1 MRLVFGIELG
11 QFVEAQL
18 ARVVVLGA
26 VLIFGKDAAA
36 ELRGGPFLVFEIILI
51 GLEHGGIDLET
62 FLLERLGDF
71 DGGIAVGHGTAG
83 AAIYR
88 GIAAHT
94 EHGDFRALG
103 KRQGVIAVLQQRV
116 GLLRL
121 VHGRLLKALVRLLGG
136 FVFGFVRPAIAA
148 VGGLVRYGLLVP
160 TNASRDVR
168 YVSMI
173 VPAMMA
179 TARSNA
185 PTAVIPRHRPVRSCI
200 SYSLSFSIS
209 AGIFDGE
216 NPVPPVCL
224 NIRRRISV
232 AS

>member
-1 MRLVFGIELG
+1 MAVFLKPSY
-11 QFVEAQL
+11 ASL
-18 ARVVVLGA
+18 A
-26 VLIFGKDAAA
+26 VLYS
-36 ELRGGPFLVFEIILI
+36 
-51 GLEHGGIDLET
+51 DLYVQLSPLSADWSVT
-62 FLLERLGDF
+62 
-71 DGGIAVGHGTAG
+71 
-83 AAIYR
+83 
-88 GIAAHT
+88 
-94 EHGDFRALG
+94 
-103 KRQGVIAVLQQRV
+103 VLW
-116 GLLRL
+116 
-121 VHGRLLKALVRLLGG
+121 
-136 FVFGFVRPAIAA
+136 
-148 VGGLVRYGLLVP
+148 LLVP